1 MKSKYTAGSR
11 NRRPHAEGDAL
22 GRTARRAKKA
32 SDNRSS
38 DRFHSE
44 CPGTHAT
51 TPRRPRAAKPGNHEQ
66 RRQTPTD
73 ARRRSTTKRHLDERA
88 NQDVGPEKRL
98 RHEEQPPETRAPSTP
113 TTASR
118 TRERGATE
126 HDVTEGRAQ
135 HERQRRSKRSET
147 TSGPATSAGRR
158 SRNQPTKAGAGVWAP
173 TSTRRGLLGECRSP
187 VTRDIVDLGFRNG
200 GTGVAAA
207 ETPRAKRRNAP
218 DTRKTLRTRL
228 TTYEK
233 S

>member
-126 HDVTEGRAQ
+126 HDVTEGRGATRAAKTI
-135 HERQRRSKRSET
+135 EAIGNNIRTGDKRR
-147 TSGPATSAGRR
+147 PAKPEPTNESGRR
-158 SRNQPTKAGAGVWAP
+158 RLGSDVDQARPSRRMPLTGDARH
-173 TSTRRGLLGECRSP
+173 RR
-187 VTRDIVDLGFRNG
+187 
-200 GTGVAAA
+200 
-207 ETPRAKRRNAP
+207 PRLP
-218 DTRKTLRTRL
+218 
-228 TTYEK
+228 
-233 S
+233 